1 LRYRECEISWVQFR
15 NWLRKNDPEN
25 EATATE
31 NEAGDNNMEIK
42 KEGKGPMP
50 QKGPEPIPKKNPGE
64 TGEVPTPTKTM
75 KPKAPELQTPEDE
88 KSPRTKPRP
97 TTSTPV
103 TPVTPTKT
111 TTHPATKTSS
121 KKKVKKADLQQY
133 TLEKPRRG
141 GV

>member
-1 LRYRECEISWVQFR
+1 MSGSYGRARDIATKICIKEETTLRYRECEISWVQFR

-50 QKGPEPIPKKNPGE
+50 PKGPEPIPKKNPGE

-75 KPKAPELQTPEDE
+75 KPKAPELQTPP
-88 KSPRTKPRP
+88 KTKKPKNQAQANKIYA
-97 TTSTPV
+97 SNAN
-103 TPVTPTKT
+103 KDN
-111 TTHPATKTSS
+111 HP
-121 KKKVKKADLQQY
+121 
-133 TLEKPRRG
+133 PG
-141 GV
+141 N